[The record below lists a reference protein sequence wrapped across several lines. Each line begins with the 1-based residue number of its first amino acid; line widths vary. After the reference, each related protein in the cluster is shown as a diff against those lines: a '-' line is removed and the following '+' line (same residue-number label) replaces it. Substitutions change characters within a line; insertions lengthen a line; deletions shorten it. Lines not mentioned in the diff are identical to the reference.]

1 MLRRSPSEKKCL
13 HCFTGKLAF
22 PVWTHELDYLA
33 KDSMTT
39 GGQTKYCSHLH
50 QAIKELIDKQTFGP
64 VQNVHK
70 IFGPCQKLLDIW
82 SYPKLF
88 STNQICSFWIGPN
101 FKDLLAQPRVLWTF
115 CCCLV
120 TKSCL
125 TLSNHIEPNVF
136 MYILCY
142 LLSCA

>member
-1 MLRRSPSEKKCL
+1 MRSPSEKKCL
-13 HCFTGKLAF
+13 HCFTGTLAF

-33 KDSMTT
+33 KDSITT

-101 FKDLLAQPRVLWTF
+101 FKDLLSW
-115 CCCLV
+115 
-120 TKSCL
+120 TKSIMDVLDRAKSLL
-125 TLSNHIEPNVF
+125 TKRTKK
-136 MYILCY
+136 YICNAI
-142 LLSCA
+142 ST